1 MCGSEFIA
9 GCDEFYGV
17 VCKMFDDRDDI
28 MKEFNKL
35 VQEGCVDE
43 YVEKFEELKSLMH
56 VLHPLLP

>member
-35 VQEGCVDE
+35 V
-43 YVEKFEELKSLMH
+43 
-56 VLHPLLP
+56 

>member
-1 MCGSEFIA
+1 
-9 GCDEFYGV
+9 
-17 VCKMFDDRDDI
+17 MFDDRDDI

-56 VLHPLLP
+56 VLNPLLP